1 MTSILVTDPAAADRF
16 SRELLPGEKIEWA
29 GRPDPS
35 VIFHTEDWFVVP
47 FSLLW
52 GGFAIFGFLEATRL
66 REILTEEPGASFR
79 PLGAIW
85 GGAFALVGQYFIW
98 GRFFHARWRKKHTL
112 YALTDRRVLIF
123 VQGLTGLSQSSAY
136 FNQMPMIDYRVR
148 ADGIGSISFGGPL
161 QGHFVASRSAPPRP
175 PTFEDVNDAEVMYRL
190 ALRIRDDARKP
201 AP

>member
-1 MTSILVTDPAAADRF
+1 MTSILVTDSAAADRF

-35 VIFHTEDWFVVP
+35 VIFHTEDWFMVP

-52 GGFAIFGFLEATRL
+52 GGFAIFWFWGAT
-66 REILTEEPGASFR
+66 G
-79 PLGAIW
+79 LGKIGKDPSAEFETFAAIW
-85 GGAFALVGQYFIW
+85 GGAFVLIGQYMIW
-98 GRFFHARWRKKHTL
+98 GRFFYAWWRKKRTV
-112 YALTDRRVLIF
+112 YALTNRRVLIF

-161 QGHFVASRSAPPRP
+161 QGQLQARGAPPRP
-175 PTFEDVNDAEVMYRL
+175 PTFEDVNDAEAMYRL
-190 ALRIRDDARKP
+190 ALRIQDDARKP
-201 AP
+201 AL